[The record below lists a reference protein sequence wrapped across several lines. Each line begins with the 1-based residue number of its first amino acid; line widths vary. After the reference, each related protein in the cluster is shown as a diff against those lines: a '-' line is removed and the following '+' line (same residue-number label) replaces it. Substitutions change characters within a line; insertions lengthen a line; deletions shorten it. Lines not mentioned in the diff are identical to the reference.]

1 MLDKPADVM
10 FVENPMHTNDTMKNK
25 QKRLTKKKRSLSRWF
40 VSNQKTEEWDE
51 KKLNQLHIVI
61 ILLLV
66 LMYICHVIS
75 SPFIKFI
82 NNQTAI
88 IIINLLES
96 FCLIVAIVC
105 LIKTKSNLFSQD
117 RNLAL

>member
-10 FVENPMHTNDTMKNK
+10 WVENPMDTNDNM
-25 QKRLTKKKRSLSRWF
+25 KKKQRSLSRWF

-66 LMYICHVIS
+66 SMYICHVIS

-96 FCLIVAIVC
+96 FCLIVC
-105 LIKTKSNLFSQD
+105 
-117 RNLAL
+117 

>member
-66 LMYICHVIS
+66 FMYICHVIS

-88 IIINLLES
+88 IIINLL
-96 FCLIVAIVC
+96 
-105 LIKTKSNLFSQD
+105 
-117 RNLAL
+117 